1 MNKNKYYNVLDIA
14 CFIINKHNELYP
26 QIGITNIRLQKL
38 LYFVQAY
45 FIIKYKEICFNEK
58 IVAYPSGPVVIE
70 VYEEFKKYGRGNI
83 ETVKYYGF
91 FSENPVNDNIIHYNH
106 KEIIRSVIEIF
117 KDYDDSTL
125 IDITHCQ
132 TPWKNSIYKRIGA
145 EIEIKDIENFFLEE
159 G

>member
-38 LYFVQAY
+38 LYFVQVY
-45 FIIKYKEICFNEK
+45 FIIKYKEICFSEK

-70 VYEEFKKYGRGNI
+70 VYEEFKKYGRTNI
-83 ETVKYYGF
+83 QTVTSYGVFDIPF
-91 FSENPVNDNIIHYNH
+91 FENVIDTNDRELITY
-106 KEIIRSVIEIF
+106 VINMF
-117 KDYDDSTL
+117 SDYSDSTL
-125 IDITHCQ
+125 VDITHCQ

>member
-45 FIIKYKEICFNEK
+45 FIIKYKEICFSEK

-70 VYEEFKKYGRGNI
+70 VYEEFKKYGRTNI
-83 ETVKYYGF
+83 QTVTSYGVFDIPF
-91 FSENPVNDNIIHYNH
+91 FENVIDTNDRELITY
-106 KEIIRSVIEIF
+106 VINMF
-117 KDYDDSTL
+117 SDYSDSTL
-125 IDITHCQ
+125 VDITHCQ

>member
-45 FIIKYKEICFNEK
+45 FIIKYKEICFSEK

-70 VYEEFKKYGRGNI
+70 VYEEFKKYGRSNI
-83 ETVKYYGF
+83 QTVTSYGAFDIPF
-91 FSENPVNDNIIHYNH
+91 FEDVIDTNDRELITY
-106 KEIIRSVIEIF
+106 VINMF
-117 KDYDDSTL
+117 SDYSDSTL
-125 IDITHCQ
+125 VDITHSQ